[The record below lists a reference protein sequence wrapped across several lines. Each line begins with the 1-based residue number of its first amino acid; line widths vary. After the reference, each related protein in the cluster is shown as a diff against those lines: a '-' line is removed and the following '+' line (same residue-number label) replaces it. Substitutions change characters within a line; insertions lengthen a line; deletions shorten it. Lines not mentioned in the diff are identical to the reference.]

1 MPLDYYREN
10 VYTPY
15 NLNGDTTMQYITA
28 AEQFA
33 DKAAVIFE
41 QNQYKWVDIENGG
54 PDKVPSRA
62 DIVDACLMLHAV
74 ATYATPR
81 TAECGRILCT
91 VRDGGYTNFYLTL

>member
-1 MPLDYYREN
+1 MPLDIGGH
-10 VYTPY
+10 VLYTTY

-33 DKAAVIFE
+33 DKAAVTFE
-41 QNQYKWVDIENGG
+41 QNHYKWVDIENGG
-54 PDKVPSRA
+54 PDKVPTRA

-74 ATYATPR
+74 ATYATPK

-91 VRDGGYTNFYLTL
+91 VRDGGYTTFYLSL